1 MKTENA
7 SSREAYLHDLRGYQ
21 TGLLLAVLLTV
32 VPFGLVAWG
41 GLSYVTAMSVVAVLA
56 IVQIVVHVRYF
67 LHVDLSPERRD
78 DLHLILFSA
87 LLLAIM
93 VAGSIWILVNL
104 QTRMMMPM

>member
-1 MKTENA
+1 MTQQNT

-21 TGLLLAVLLTV
+21 AGLLLAILLTV

-41 GLSYVTAMSVVAVLA
+41 GLAYTTAMTIVAILG
-56 IVQIVVHVRYF
+56 ILQIVVHVRYF

-87 LLLAIM
+87 LLLTIM
-93 VAGSIWILVNL
+93 VAGTIWILVNL
-104 QTRMMMPM
+104 QMRMM